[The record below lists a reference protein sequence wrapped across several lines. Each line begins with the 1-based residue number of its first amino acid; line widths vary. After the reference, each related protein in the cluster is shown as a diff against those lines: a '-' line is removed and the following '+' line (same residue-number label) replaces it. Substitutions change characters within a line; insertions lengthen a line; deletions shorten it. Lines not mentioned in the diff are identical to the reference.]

1 MPPMSET
8 DQQQVTKGDG
18 YAVANLSDLGEGYGF
33 RKIRKGLGV
42 NAFGANAIVI
52 PPSYETG
59 RHLHEE
65 QEELYFLHSGR
76 IEIEFGDG
84 SSHELEPGGLAWVDA
99 PTVRKVRNLSDSEDA
114 VYVVI
119 GGKDGYVG
127 RDGKLPPGEE
137 SRFGGDG
144 PPGA

>member
-1 MPPMSET
+1 MSEAGE
-8 DQQQVTKGDG
+8 QGVAKGDG
-18 YAVANLSDLGEGYGF
+18 YAVANLTDLGDGYGF
-33 RKIRKGLGV
+33 RKIRKELGV
-42 NAFGANAIVI
+42 TAFGANAIVI

-59 RHLHEE
+59 SHLHEE

-76 IEIEFGDG
+76 IAIEFGDG
-84 SSHELEPGGLAWVDA
+84 TSHELEAGGLAWVDA
-99 PTVRKVRNLSDSEDA
+99 PTVRKIRNLSDSEDA
-114 VYVVI
+114 VYVVV

-137 SRFGGDG
+137 SQLGSNG